1 MNYSQLNSRDEDA
14 LFARIEGENDALTL
28 ETPNSDDHYYLTGW
42 HNTKTRI
49 VNGELDKANLES
61 ESKKSIDFGTLQ
73 VAVTYLYWNL
83 DFYEF
88 CQQILQKDDW
98 TEERI
103 ENDYYCLE
111 KWDKWRD
118 LNRALHLFDCET
130 LKCIIAVHERR
141 QRNK

>member
-28 ETPNSDDHYYLTGW
+28 KTPNSDDDYYLTGW

-49 VNGELDKANLES
+49 VNGELDN

-73 VAVTYLYWNL
+73 LAVTSLHWNL

-88 CQQILQKDDW
+88 CHQILQKDDW

-103 ENDYYCLE
+103 ENDYYCIE
-111 KWDKWRD
+111 KWEKWQQ
-118 LNRALHLFDCET
+118 LNRALHLFDRET
-130 LKCIIAVHERR
+130 LKRIITVYERR

>member
-1 MNYSQLNSRDEDA
+1 MNYSQLNRRDEDA
-14 LFARIEGENDALTL
+14 LSARIEGENDALTL
-28 ETPNSDDHYYLTGW
+28 ETPNSDDGYYLTGW

-49 VNGELDKANLES
+49 VNSELDN

-73 VAVTYLYWNL
+73 LAATSLHWNL

-98 TEERI
+98 TEVQI
-103 ENDYYCLE
+103 ENDYYCIE
-111 KWDKWRD
+111 KWEKWQQ
-118 LNRALHLFDCET
+118 LNRALHLFDRET
-130 LKCIIAVHERR
+130 LKRIIAVYERR

>member
-1 MNYSQLNSRDEDA
+1 MNSQFSSRDEDA
-14 LFARIEGENDALTL
+14 IFAHINGENDALTL
-28 ETPNSDDHYYLTGW
+28 ETPNSDDDYYLTGW

-49 VNGELDKANLES
+49 VNGELDN

-73 VAVTYLYWNL
+73 LAVTYLYWNL

-103 ENDYYCLE
+103 ENDYYCTE
-111 KWDKWRD
+111 KWEKWRD
-118 LNRALHLFDCET
+118 LNRALHLFDRET
-130 LKCIIAVHERR
+130 LKHIVTVYERR